1 MLKPHIGMT
10 ARSGSKCPKSGV
22 WRALGL
28 SEAVTMSVSRGN
40 KMPLYGNKGVTW
52 KLVIMF

>member
-22 WRALGL
+22 WRAMGL
-28 SEAVTMSVSRGN
+28 DEAVTMSVSRGN
-40 KMPLYGNKGVTW
+40 KMPLCGNKAVTW